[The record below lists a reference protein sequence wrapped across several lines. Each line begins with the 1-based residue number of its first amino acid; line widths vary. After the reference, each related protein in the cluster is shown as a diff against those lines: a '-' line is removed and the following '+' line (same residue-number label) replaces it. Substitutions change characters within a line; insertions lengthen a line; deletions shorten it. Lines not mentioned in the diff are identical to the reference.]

1 MVRGEGECQAR
12 CWCGGGEGYIVLD
25 IKWTLECCGHRTPE
39 IMCLQSYMDWVS
51 VSAPILAPLHTWPGC
66 LPGLF
71 VPVTVPSRSL
81 SQMLTRE
88 KTRDTETPRGWCCY
102 SPRPGQESWRVAGA
116 SQSSWVHCE
125 GQTPATQ
132 SENTVRLVRA
142 VSMVSQ
148 S

>member
-1 MVRGEGECQAR
+1 MCVVTDKIGLRNGER
-12 CWCGGGEGYIVLD
+12 GGGVSGEVLV
-25 IKWTLECCGHRTPE
+25 WGRGGVYCAGHKVDTGVLRTPDTRDYVSAK
-39 IMCLQSYMDWVS
+39 LHGLSFS

-71 VPVTVPSRSL
+71 VPVTSRSL

-116 SQSSWVHCE
+116 SQSS
-125 GQTPATQ
+125 
-132 SENTVRLVRA
+132 
-142 VSMVSQ
+142 
-148 S
+148 